1 MKDTSKVLHI
11 PYMKEDP
18 YGSLSM
24 PVYQVAAYGF
34 PSAEAMELAFT
45 GQSADFTYSRIAN
58 PTVQYFEERVKGLTQ
73 ALSVTALNSG
83 MAAISNAILT
93 IAYTGSNIVTSRHL
107 FGNTYSFFTA
117 TLSAFGV
124 DIRFCDLTNPDEVAT
139 AIDENTCAVFME
151 IITNPQLEVA
161 DIQALADIAHQ
172 KYVPLIIDSTII
184 PFTHFNAASFG
195 VDIELVSS
203 TKYISGGATSIG
215 GLILDYGTFDWTKSR
230 RLAELAAV
238 HGNIAFTFRLKR
250 EIHRNLGAY
259 MNPQAAYMQSLGLE
273 TLALRYNQASSSA
286 AAIARS
292 LNEIEA
298 IQSVNYPGLSD
309 NPYHELSLKQ
319 FGENPGAML
328 TFNLSSREACF
339 NFLNKLNLIH
349 RATNLFD
356 NKSLAIHPAST
367 IYGTFSAEA
376 KAIMHVSENTIR
388 LSIGME
394 DPADLLADIRQAL
407 G

>member
-1 MKDTSKVLHI
+1 MKDISKVLHH

-24 PVYQVAAYGF
+24 PVYQVAAYQF

-45 GQSADFTYSRIAN
+45 GQTTDFTYSRIAN
-58 PTVQYFEERVKGLTQ
+58 PTVQYLEERVKVLTQ

-93 IAYTGSNIVTSRHL
+93 IAYAGSNIVTSRHL
-107 FGNTYSFFTA
+107 FGNTYSFFTS
-117 TLSAFGV
+117 TLAAFGV
-124 DIRFCDLTNPDEVAT
+124 ETRFCDLTNPDEVAT

-161 DIQALADIAHQ
+161 DIQALADVAHQ
-172 KYVPLIIDSTII
+172 KNVPLVIDSTII
-184 PFTHFNAASFG
+184 PFTHFKAATFG
-195 VDIELVSS
+195 VDIELISS

-215 GLILDYGTFDWTKSR
+215 GMILDYGNFDWTKSH

-238 HGNIAFTFRLKR
+238 QGNNAFSFRLKR
-250 EIHRNLGAY
+250 EVHRNLGAY
-259 MNPQAAYMQSLGLE
+259 LNPQAAYMQSLGLE
-273 TLALRYNQASSSA
+273 TLAMRYKQASSSA
-286 AAIARS
+286 GDIARK
-292 LNEIEA
+292 LTEIQA
-298 IQSVNYPGLSD
+298 IESVNYPGLKD
-309 NPYHELSLKQ
+309 NAFKVISLKQ

-328 TFNLSSREACF
+328 TFNLTSREACF
-339 NFLNKLNLIH
+339 SFLNKLKMIF

-367 IYGTFSAEA
+367 IYGTFNAEA
-376 KAIMHVSENTIR
+376 KEIMHVSENTIR

-394 DPADLLADIRQAL
+394 DPADLLADILQAL
-407 G
+407 S